1 MIYALFIMAYVFC
14 FLVSIQ
20 GCDFMESAEQ
30 DLKGLRV
37 EVGRQMFMMRGVWC
51 VVVAVQ

>member
-1 MIYALFIMAYVFC
+1 MTYAFFVFG
-14 FLVSIQ
+14 VHP
-20 GCDFMESAEQ
+20 GRAFMKSVAQ

-51 VVVAVQ
+51 AVAAVQ

>member
-1 MIYALFIMAYVFC
+1 MTYAFFVFG
-14 FLVSIQ
+14 VHP
-20 GCDFMESAEQ
+20 GRAFMKSVAH